1 MLAILPI
8 IVLFV
13 LFFLNIPIAFALMGS
28 SLFYFIFIN
37 TSMPMEMVIQQFV
50 TSIESFP
57 YLAVPFFI
65 MVGSVMNYS
74 GISEALMDF
83 ADVLVGH
90 TRGGLAQVNVL
101 LSAFMGG
108 ISGSA
113 NADAAMQSKILV
125 PEMVKKGF
133 SKPFSAAITAA
144 SSAVSPVIP
153 PGTNL
158 ILYAIIANVSVG
170 NMFLA
175 AYMPGILMT
184 IALMIAVQIIAVRRK
199 YVPNRDKMAS
209 PWDMFKQFLK
219 SIWALFIPLGIIMG
233 MRLGMFTPT
242 EAGGIAVLFSVF
254 VGFFIYKKLKLKHL
268 PEIFMDTVKGTGAVM
283 IIISSAKVFGYYLTL
298 ERIPQMITE
307 ALMNMTSSPI
317 VLLMVINLLLL
328 FIGMFIEGGAALVI
342 LAPLLVP
349 VVKVFG
355 IDPVHFGMIFIVN
368 IMIGGLTPP
377 FGSMMF
383 TVCSIV
389 GVTIEEFIKEVWP
402 FILALLVVLLIVTYS
417 EGVALFT
424 LNLPDHFETFKNI
437 VMGLFN

>member
-1 MLAILPI
+1 MEALYPI

-13 LFFLNIPIAFALMGS
+13 LFFLNIPIAYALMGA

-37 TSMPMEMVIQQFV
+37 NTMPMELVIQQFV
-50 TSIESFP
+50 TSVESFP

-74 GISEALMDF
+74 GISEALMNF
-83 ADVLVGH
+83 AEVLVGH
-90 TRGGLAQVNVL
+90 LRGGLAQVNVL
-101 LSAFMGG
+101 LSALMGG

-144 SSAVSPVIP
+144 SSAISPVIP

-170 NMFLA
+170 DMFLA
-175 AYMPGILMT
+175 AYMPGILMAV
-184 IALMIAVQIIAVRRK
+184 ALMIAVHIISKRRN
-199 YVPNRDKMAS
+199 YEPSRDKMAS
-209 PWDMFKQFLK
+209 PREIGGQFIK
-219 SIWALFIPLGIIMG
+219 SIWALLIPFGIIMG
-233 MRLGMFTPT
+233 MRIGMFIPT
-242 EAGGIAVLFSVF
+242 EAGAIAVLFSVF
-254 VGFFIYKKLKLKHL
+254 VGFFVYKKLKLHHIPIIL
-268 PEIFMDTVKGTGAVM
+268 MDTVKSTGAVM

-298 ERIPQMITE
+298 ERIPQMVTE
-307 ALMNMTSSPI
+307 FLMNMTSSPLI
-317 VLLMVINLLLL
+317 LLMVINIMLL

-349 VVKVFG
+349 AVKVFG
-355 IDPVHFGMIFIVN
+355 VDPIHFGMIFIVN

-389 GVTIEEFIKEVWP
+389 NVKLEDFLKEVWP
-402 FILALLVVLLIVTYS
+402 FIIALLLVLVLITYS
-417 EGVALFT
+417 EGIALFT
-424 LNLPDHFETFKNI
+424 LNLF
-437 VMGLFN
+437 

>member
-1 MLAILPI
+1 MLALLPI
-8 IVLFV
+8 LVLFV

-37 TSMPMEMVIQQFV
+37 SSMPMEMVIQQFV
-50 TSIESFP
+50 TSVESFP

-184 IALMIAVQIIAVRRK
+184 ISLMIAVQIIAVRRK
-199 YVPNRDKMAS
+199 YIPNRDKMAS
-209 PWDMFKQFLK
+209 VWEMVKQFFK

-254 VGFFIYKKLKLKHL
+254 VGFFVYRKLKLKHI
-268 PEIFMDTVKGTGAVM
+268 PEILMDTVKGTGAVM

-317 VLLMVINLLLL
+317 VLLMVINILLL

-355 IDPVHFGMIFIVN
+355 IDPIHFGMIFIVN

-389 GVTIEEFIKEVWP
+389 GVTIEDFIKEVWP
-402 FILALLVVLLIVTYS
+402 FILALLVVLLMVTYS
-417 EGVALFT
+417 EGIALFT
-424 LNLPDHFETFKNI
+424 LNLPDHLSTIKALI
-437 VMGLFN
+437 MGLFS

>member
-1 MLAILPI
+1 MQSFLPI
-8 IVLFV
+8 LVLFI
-13 LFFLNIPIAFALMGS
+13 LFFLNIPIAYALIGS
-28 SLFYFIFIN
+28 SLFYFVFIN
-37 TSMPMEMVIQQFV
+37 TTMPMQMIIQQFV
-50 TSIESFP
+50 TSVESFP

-65 MVGSVMNYS
+65 MMGSIMNYS

-83 ADVLVGH
+83 ANILVGH
-90 TRGGLAQVNVL
+90 TKGGLAQVNVL
-101 LSAFMGG
+101 LSTLMGG

-144 SSAVSPVIP
+144 SSAIAPVIP

-170 NMFLA
+170 DMFLA
-175 AYMPGILMT
+175 AYMPGILMSV
-184 IALMIAVQIIAVRRK
+184 ALMIAVHIIAVK
-199 YVPNRDKMAS
+199 RDYKPSRDRM
-209 PWDMFKQFLK
+209 PTVVEFGRQFIK
-219 SIWALFIPLGIIMG
+219 SIWALLIPFGIILG
-233 MRLGMFTPT
+233 MRRGMFTPT
-242 EAGGIAVLFSVF
+242 EAGGIAVLFSVI
-254 VGFFIYKKLKLKHL
+254 VGFFMYKQLKLEHIPL
-268 PEIFMDTVKGTGAVM
+268 ILMDTVKSTGAVM
-283 IIISSAKVFGYYLTL
+283 IIIASAKVFGYYLTL

-307 ALMNMTSSPI
+307 TLMNMTDSPFI
-317 VLLMVINLLLL
+317 LLMVINLLLL

-349 VVKVFG
+349 AVKVFG
-355 IDPVHFGMIFIVN
+355 VDPIHFGMIFIVN

-389 GVTIEEFIKEVWP
+389 GVSLEDFLKDVWP
-402 FILALLVVLLIVTYS
+402 FIVALLVVLLVITYS
-417 EGVALFT
+417 PGVALFT
-424 LNLPDHFETFKNI
+424 L
-437 VMGLFN
+437 GLFK

>member
-1 MLAILPI
+1 MEALYPI

-13 LFFLNIPIAFALMGS
+13 LFFLNIPIAYALMGS

-37 TSMPMEMVIQQFV
+37 NTMPMELVIQQFV
-50 TSIESFP
+50 TSVESFP

-74 GISEALMDF
+74 GISEALMNF

-90 TRGGLAQVNVL
+90 ARGGLAQVNVL
-101 LSAFMGG
+101 LSALMGG

-144 SSAVSPVIP
+144 SSAISPVIP

-158 ILYAIIANVSVG
+158 ILYAIIANVAVG
-170 NMFLA
+170 DMFLA
-175 AYMPGILMT
+175 AYTPGILMA
-184 IALMIAVQIIAVRRK
+184 IALMITVYIISIKRDYK
-199 YVPNRDKMAS
+199 PSRDKRAS
-209 PWDMFKQFLK
+209 ISEILVQFVK
-219 SIWALFIPLGIIMG
+219 SIWSLLIPFGIIMG
-233 MRLGMFTPT
+233 MRFGVFTPT
-242 EAGGIAVLFSVF
+242 EAGAIAVLFSVF
-254 VGFFIYKKLKLKHL
+254 VGFFVYKKLKFEHIPLIL
-268 PEIFMDTVKGTGAVM
+268 MDTVKSTGAVM

-298 ERIPQMITE
+298 ERIPQMVTE
-307 ALMNMTSSPI
+307 FLMGMTDSAF
-317 VLLMVINLLLL
+317 VLLIVINLMLL
-328 FIGMFIEGGAALVI
+328 FVGMFIEGGAALVI

-349 VVKVFG
+349 AVKVFG

-389 GVTIEEFIKEVWP
+389 NVKIEDFIKEVWP
-402 FILALLVVLLIVTYS
+402 FIVALIAVLLLLTYS
-417 EGVALFT
+417 EGIALFT
-424 LNLPDHFETFKNI
+424 LNLFK
-437 VMGLFN
+437 

>member
-1 MLAILPI
+1 MESLYPILL
-8 IVLFV
+8 LFI
-13 LFFLNIPIAFALMGS
+13 LFFLNIPVAFALMGA
-28 SLFYFIFIN
+28 SLYYFIFIN
-37 TSMPMEMVIQQFV
+37 TSMPMEMLIQQFV
-50 TSIESFP
+50 TSVESFP

-65 MVGSVMNYS
+65 MVGSVMNHS
-74 GISEALMDF
+74 GISEALMSF
-83 ADVLVGH
+83 AEVLVGH

-101 LSAFMGG
+101 LSALMGG

-125 PEMVKKGF
+125 PEMEKKGF
-133 SKPFSAAITAA
+133 SKEFSAAVTAA

-184 IALMIAVQIIAVRRK
+184 VAMMITVQIISVKKGYQPSREHKAT
-199 YVPNRDKMAS
+199 AGEF
-209 PWDMFKQFLK
+209 FKQFLK
-219 SIWALFIPLGIIMG
+219 SIWALAIPFGIIMG
-233 MRLGMFTPT
+233 MRMGMFTPT
-242 EAGGIAVLFSVF
+242 EAGGIAVVFSMM
-254 VGFFIYKKLKLKHL
+254 VGFFVYKKLKLKHI
-268 PEIFMDTVKGTGAVM
+268 PEILMDTVKSTGAVM
-283 IIISSAKVFGYYLTL
+283 IIISSAKVFGFYLTL
-298 ERIPQMITE
+298 ERIPQMITT
-307 ALMNMTSSPI
+307 ALTGMTDSPF
-317 VLLMVINLLLL
+317 VLLMVINLMLL

-355 IDPVHFGMIFIVN
+355 VDPLHFGMIFIVN

-389 GVTIEEFIKEVWP
+389 GAKLEDFVKEVWP
-402 FILALLVVLLIVTYS
+402 FIVALLIVLMMITYS
-417 EGVALFT
+417 ESIALFT
-424 LNLPDHFETFKNI
+424 LNLFS
-437 VMGLFN
+437 

>member
-1 MLAILPI
+1 MESIYPI
-8 IVLFV
+8 IVLFI
-13 LFFLNIPIAFALMGS
+13 LFFLNIPIAYALMGS

-37 TSMPMEMVIQQFV
+37 SSMPMQMIIQQFV
-50 TSIESFP
+50 TSVESFP

-74 GISEALMDF
+74 GISEALMNF

-90 TRGGLAQVNVL
+90 TKGGLAQVNVL
-101 LSAFMGG
+101 LSALMGG

-125 PEMVKKGF
+125 PEMEKKGF

-144 SSAVSPVIP
+144 SSAISPVIP

-170 NMFLA
+170 DMFLA
-175 AYMPGILMT
+175 AYMPGILMA
-184 IALMIAVQIIAVRRK
+184 IALMIAVHIISIK
-199 YVPNRDKMAS
+199 RDYKPSRNKMS
-209 PWDMFKQFLK
+209 SFKEIFMQFIK
-219 SIWALFIPLGIIMG
+219 SIWALFIPFGIIMG
-233 MRLGMFTPT
+233 MRMGMFTPT
-242 EAGGIAVLFSVF
+242 EAGGIAVLFSLI
-254 VGFFIYKKLKLKHL
+254 VGFFVYKQLKLKHIPL
-268 PEIFMDTVKGTGAVM
+268 ILMDTVKGTGAVM
-283 IIISSAKVFGYYLTL
+283 IIIASAKVFGYYLTL
-298 ERIPQMITE
+298 ERIPQIVTE
-307 ALMNMTSSPI
+307 SLMGMTDSAF

-349 VVKVFG
+349 AVRVFG
-355 IDPVHFGMIFIVN
+355 VNPVHFGIIFIVN

-389 GVTIEEFIKEVWP
+389 DVKLEDFIKDVWP
-402 FILALLVVLLIVTYS
+402 FILALMTVLILVTYS

-424 LNLPDHFETFKNI
+424 LNLFK
-437 VMGLFN
+437 

>member
-307 ALMNMTSSPI
+307 ALMNMTESPI